1 MADVIGPNSY
11 LPGRIL
17 RTEYMIKGHT
27 CDQCSSAE
35 PPIEKPEKAAM
46 IGETASL
53 CSP

>member
-1 MADVIGPNSY
+1 MADVIGPKNY

-35 PPIEKPEKAAM
+35 PPIEKPAKAAM
-46 IGETASL
+46 IGETDSL
-53 CSP
+53 CTP

>member
-17 RTEYMIKGHT
+17 RSENMIKGHT

-35 PPIEKPEKAAM
+35 SPIEKPAKVAM

-53 CSP
+53 CTP